1 MKKSSI
7 ISLVVIAVAVTV
19 IISTSA
25 DASAY
30 LTFDEAYEL
39 AENGRS
45 KKIHV
50 VGQLKKDANG
60 KPTGIFTGPNKL
72 SVSFVLIDNDM
83 KEQTVYYDE
92 PMPADLLRSE
102 QVVVVGNY
110 KEDRFVAD
118 RIVLKCPSKYEETEL

>member
-7 ISLVVIAVAVTV
+7 ISLIVIAVAVTV

-39 AENGRS
+39 AENGKS

-72 SVSFVLIDNDM
+72 SVSFVLIDNNM
-83 KEQTVYYDE
+83 KEQTVFYDE

-110 KEDRFVAD
+110 QDDRFVAD

>member
-7 ISLVVIAVAVTV
+7 ISLIVIAIAVTV

-39 AENGRS
+39 AESGTS

-50 VGQLKKDANG
+50 VGQLKKDTNG
-60 KPTGIFTGPNKL
+60 NPTGIFTGPNKL
-72 SVSFVLIDNDM
+72 SVSFVLVDNNM
-83 KEQTVYYDE
+83 KEQTVFYNE

-110 KEDRFVAD
+110 QEDRFVVD
-118 RIVLKCPSKYEETEL
+118 RVVLKCPSKYEETEL

>member
-7 ISLVVIAVAVTV
+7 IGLIVIAIAVSV

-30 LTFDEAYEL
+30 LTFNEAYEL
-39 AENGRS
+39 AENGKS

-50 VGQLKKDANG
+50 VGQLKKDIYG
-60 KPTGIFTGPNKL
+60 KPTGIQSAPNKL
-72 SVSFVLIDNDM
+72 SVAFTLIDNNNQ
-83 KEQTVYYDE
+83 EQVVYYNE

-110 KEDRFVAD
+110 QNDRFVAD

>member
-7 ISLVVIAVAVTV
+7 IGLIVIAVAVTV

-39 AENGRS
+39 AERGKS

-50 VGQLKKDANG
+50 VGQLKKDASG
-60 KPTGIFTGPNKL
+60 KPTGIYAGANKL
-72 SVSFVLIDNDM
+72 SVSFVMVDNNM

-110 KEDRFVAD
+110 QDERFIAD

>member
-7 ISLVVIAVAVTV
+7 ISLIVIAVAVTV

-30 LTFDEAYEL
+30 LSFDEAYEL
-39 AENGRS
+39 AENGKS
-45 KKIHV
+45 NKIHV

-60 KPTGIFTGPNKL
+60 KPTGIFAGPNKL
-72 SVSFVLIDNDM
+72 SVSFVLVDNNM
-83 KEQTVYYDE
+83 KEQTVYYNE

-110 KEDRFVAD
+110 QNDRFIAD

>member
-7 ISLVVIAVAVTV
+7 ISLIVIAVAVTV

-39 AENGRS
+39 AENGKS

-60 KPTGIFTGPNKL
+60 NPAGIYSSPDKL
-72 SVSFVLIDNDM
+72 SVSFVLMDNNM
-83 KEQTVYYDE
+83 KEQTVYYNE

-102 QVVVVGNY
+102 QVVVIGNY
-110 KEDRFVAD
+110 QDDRFIAD

>member
-7 ISLVVIAVAVTV
+7 ISLIVIAVAVTV

-39 AENGRS
+39 AENGKS

-50 VGQLKKDANG
+50 VGQLKKDASG

-72 SVSFVLIDNDM
+72 SVSFVLIDNNM
-83 KEQTVYYDE
+83 KEQTVFYDE

>member
-7 ISLVVIAVAVTV
+7 IGLIVIAVAVTV

-39 AENGRS
+39 AENGKS

-60 KPTGIFTGPNKL
+60 NPTGIYASPNKL
-72 SVSFVLIDNDM
+72 AVTFVMVDNNM
-83 KEQTVYYDE
+83 KEQTVYYNE

-102 QVVVVGNY
+102 QVVVIGNY
-110 KEDRFVAD
+110 QEDRFIAD

>member
-7 ISLVVIAVAVTV
+7 IGLVVIAIAVSI

-30 LTFDEAYEL
+30 LTFNEAYEL
-39 AENGRS
+39 AESGKE

-50 VGQLKKDANG
+50 VGQLKKDRNG
-60 KPTGIFTGPNKL
+60 KPVGIYPSSNKL
-72 SVSFVLIDNDM
+72 SVSFTMVDNNNQ
-83 KEQTVYYDE
+83 EQLVYYNE
-92 PMPADLLRSE
+92 PMPSDLLRSE

-110 KEDRFVAD
+110 QEDRFVAD

>member
-7 ISLVVIAVAVTV
+7 ISLIVIAIAVSV
-19 IISTSA
+19 IVSTSA

-39 AENGRS
+39 AEDGKS

-50 VGQLKKDANG
+50 VGQLKKGANG
-60 KPTGIFTGPNKL
+60 TPVGIYPSSNKL
-72 SVSFVLIDNDM
+72 SVSFTLIDNNN
-83 KEQTVYYDE
+83 KEQIVYYNE

-110 KEDRFVAD
+110 QQERFVAD

>member
-7 ISLVVIAVAVTV
+7 ISLIVIAIAVTV

-30 LTFDEAYEL
+30 LTFEEAYEL
-39 AENGRS
+39 AENGKS

-50 VGQLKKDANG
+50 VGQLKKDPNG
-60 KPTGIFTGPNKL
+60 NPTGIFAGPNKL
-72 SVSFVLIDNDM
+72 SVSFVLIDNNM
-83 KEQTVYYDE
+83 KEQTVFYNE

-110 KEDRFVAD
+110 QNDRFVAD